1 MLAAFQ
7 TGPRWLYLAVL
18 CVFAGGAVHSAQA
31 QREKTRP
38 AHSFAAAVQL
48 YQQGLY
54 PSASSALSAFRA
66 SHPTQIYSPQ
76 ALYLEAK
83 SALAQGYDERT
94 RRLLNQLQRE
104 HPAHPRAQ
112 EARLGLA
119 QRYLKQGN
127 TERAKRQLQEIAAEP
142 RRAAEGARALFLL
155 GRTERKRGNLKAALR
170 SFNRA
175 RTEYPEAQIAPAA
188 LYATGVTQVRLER
201 YDQATSSFEA
211 LGERYPDSPFSQN
224 LGTILGEVYYRLDR
238 FGDAATE
245 LRQRLPQLQGTERAR
260 AQFLLGECF
269 QQLGQRKK
277 AIKRYRRVLKEH
289 PNSPYVPSAR
299 YGLAWQHY
307 ASGDHEA
314 AASAFLKVRNTNSPL
329 APPATYYEAVNRA
342 LLGERTQALDLY
354 RTFSNLRS
362 EGRLAAEAQYEIG
375 LLLYQKER
383 YEKAADAFQAAIESS
398 LPPARLGK
406 ASLWLGNAYLASG
419 RLDRALK
426 AYNQA
431 IEQDAAGESV
441 KAEVRFQ
448 KAWSLYRDQR
458 YSEAASA
465 FASLAEAYPE
475 TSRGRKA
482 LFWGADSYYQQ
493 DNYARAR
500 ALLRRYLKK
509 TPEDAQTAGAHYALA
524 WTHFKQRRFE
534 GAARRFRRFLN
545 AYDGAADTDI
555 PYRQDARLRLA
566 DCYFALKRY
575 EDAIAAYK
583 RVDGKGNDYALYQA
597 GKALYYS
604 DQPSAA
610 LETLRRFVERYPNSP
625 WRPDALYRIADI
637 HFQQQNY
644 EAARAGYRQLLNEY
658 PDHERAP
665 DALYAL
671 GDAHYNAGQMSKAV
685 QTYRRVLERYPESS
699 TASDAASGLF
709 FALNAAGQQ
718 DRAPALIDSIAASAP
733 GSNLAA
739 RLRFQRARAA
749 YQSGQSKRALKL
761 FREFV
766 RTSSMASLVPEAY
779 YYLGLLY
786 ADLDRYTEAKNYLR
800 QLVDQYPQSEQYSE
814 GALRLGEIYLD
825 QEQYKQAAKAYRAAA
840 EGSQAGNGLRAQARY
855 GQSMALLQLGRT
867 GEAESLLSKILSSQK
882 QGPLQASAQ
891 LGLGRIREQQ
901 GRTSDARRL
910 YRAVVSGTDSETG
923 AEALY
928 RLGRLLRKQG
938 QPRKA
943 VRELERMPSLFAGYP
958 EWQARALLEQARA
971 HQALDNPGQ
980 AVQLYDEVVSKYP
993 GTPFADTAR
1002 EEKKSISSTL

>member
-7 TGPRWLYLAVL
+7 TGPRWLYFAVF
-18 CVFAGGAVHSAQA
+18 CVFAGSAVHSAQA
-31 QREKTRP
+31 QRERTRP
-38 AHSFAAAVQL
+38 AQSFAAAVQL

-66 SHPTQIYSPQ
+66 SHPSQIHSPQ

-83 SALAQGYDERT
+83 SVLAQGYDERT
-94 RRLLNQLQRE
+94 RRLLDRLQRE

-119 QRYLKQGN
+119 QRYLEQGN
-127 TERAKRQLQEIAAEP
+127 TKRAKRQLQEIAVEP

-170 SFNRA
+170 YFNRA

-201 YDQATSSFEA
+201 YDQATASFEA
-211 LGERYPDSPFSQN
+211 LGKRYPDSPFSQN

-238 FGDAATE
+238 FKDAATE
-245 LRQRLPQLQGTERAR
+245 LERRLPQLQGTERAR

-269 QQLGQRKK
+269 HQLGQGKK
-277 AIKRYRRVLKEH
+277 AIKRYRRVFEEH
-289 PNSPYVPSAR
+289 PNSPYAASAR

-307 ASGDHEA
+307 ASGDHQA
-314 AASAFLKVRNTNSPL
+314 AASAFLKVRHTNSSL
-329 APPATYYEAVNRA
+329 ATPATYYEAVNRA
-342 LLGERTQALDLY
+342 LLGDKTQALDLY
-354 RTFSNLRS
+354 QTFSDLRS

-375 LLLYQKER
+375 LLLYQNEQ
-383 YEKAADAFQAAIESS
+383 YEKATDAFRAARSS
-398 LPPARLGK
+398 LPSARLGQ

-419 RLDRALK
+419 QLDRALK

-431 IEQDAAGESV
+431 IERDAASESV

-465 FASLAEAYPE
+465 FMSLAEAHPG

-493 DNYARAR
+493 DDHARAR
-500 ALLRRYLKK
+500 TFLRRYLKK
-509 TPEDAQTAGAHYALA
+509 TSEDAQATGAYYALA

-534 GAARRFRRFLN
+534 PAARQFQKFLD
-545 AYDGAADTDI
+545 AYDGANTDI

-597 GKALYYS
+597 GKALYYG

-610 LETLRRFVERYPNSP
+610 LEMLRRFVERHPNSA

-637 HFQQQNY
+637 HFQQQDY
-644 EAARAGYRQLLNEY
+644 EAARAGYRRLLNEY

-671 GDAHYNAGQMSKAV
+671 GDAHYNAGQMSEAV

-699 TASDAASGLF
+699 IASDAASGLF

-718 DRAPALIDSIAASAP
+718 DRASALIDSIAASAP
-733 GSNLAA
+733 GSTLAD

-786 ADLDRYTEAKNYLR
+786 ADLERYAEAKNYLR
-800 QLVDQYPQSEQYSE
+800 QLVDQYPQSDPYSE

-840 EGSQAGNGLRAQARY
+840 EGPQTGDGLRAQARY

-882 QGPLQASAQ
+882 QGPLQASAR

-901 GRTSDARRL
+901 GRPSDARRL
-910 YRAVVSGTDSETG
+910 YRAVVSRTDSETG

-938 QPRKA
+938 QSRKA
-943 VRELERMPSLFAGYP
+943 VQELERMPSLFAGYP

-980 AVQLYDEVVSKYP
+980 AVQLYDEVVSQYP

-1002 EEKKSISSTL
+1002 KEKKGISSTS